1 MLKKKN
7 HSDQGAKAQNA
18 KAQIKMTTSDKV
30 MNIGFYLFILI
41 FSILC
46 VIPFLLVVSSSFTQE
61 QALTTYGYSIWP
73 KEFSLDAYK
82 LVAVSSDIPQAYLV
96 TIGTTCVGT
105 FLSMVLTCGV
115 AYAMSVKNFKSR
127 TILALF
133 IYFTMLFNGGLVASY
148 LLITKSLHLQNT
160 ILVLIIPSLCNA
172 WNILLMRN
180 FFNGIPEALAESAK
194 IDGANDLVILIK
206 IILPISLPGIAT
218 IGLFYALSYWNEWY
232 RCLLYIDTNHSQYYT
247 LQYLI
252 QRILRQVNYAANQP
266 AEAVGLSA
274 MTLPTYAYRMATVV
288 VSTGPIILLYPF
300 LQKYFVQGLTV
311 GSVKG

>member
-1 MLKKKN
+1 MLKKN
-7 HSDQGAKAQNA
+7 HSSQDTKMQSA
-18 KAQIKMTTSDKV
+18 KAQIKMTASDKV
-30 MNIGFYLFILI
+30 MNIGFYLFISI
-41 FSILC
+41 FAILC
-46 VIPFLLVVSSSFTQE
+46 VIPFLLVVSSSLTQE
-61 QALTTYGYSIWP
+61 QTLTTYGYSIWP
-73 KEFSLDAYK
+73 REFSLDAYK
-82 LVAVSSDIPQAYLV
+82 LVAVSSDIPQTYLV
-96 TIGTTCVGT
+96 TIGTTCIGT
-105 FLSMVLTCGV
+105 FLSMVFTCGV

-148 LLITKSLHLQNT
+148 LLITKSLHLENS

-274 MTLPTYAYRMATVV
+274 VTLPTYAYRMATVV